1 MKKLFLYLAIA
12 TLPVLASAQV
22 YNTDTNMYM
31 IGRGVFYGL
40 NVDAYFTNLTVSGTM
55 NRTGPATFSGALT
68 AGTAV
73 VTGTLTAGARAAVV
87 GSSATTMDLIQHGIK
102 YSGAEVAG
110 TATQVFPVVY
120 TSLPNVVLTPMM
132 TSTNQPK
139 LAVTVYTNR
148 FTFDSLNTGITNV
161 QWIAIGAKP

>member
-31 IGRGVFYGL
+31 IGKGVFSAL
-40 NVDAYFTNLTVSGTM
+40 NVDAYFTNMTVSGKIT
-55 NRTGPATFSGALT
+55 T
-68 AGTAV
+68 
-73 VTGTLTAGARAAVV
+73 GARAAVV

-139 LAVTVYTNR
+139 LAVTVYTNM